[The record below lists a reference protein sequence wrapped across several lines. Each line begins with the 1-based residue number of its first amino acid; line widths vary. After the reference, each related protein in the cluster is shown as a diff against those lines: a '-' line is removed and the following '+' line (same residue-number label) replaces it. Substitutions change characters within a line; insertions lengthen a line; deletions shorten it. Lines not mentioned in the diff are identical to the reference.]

1 MAIEKSL
8 YEAPKG
14 LESINDSEPDIQIEI
29 EDPEDVTLS
38 IGDLS
43 IDLMPDE
50 SDEDFNENLA
60 EQLSESQLQTIA
72 DELTS
77 DYEDDVASRK
87 DWIQTY
93 VDGLELLG
101 LKIEERAEPWQGAC
115 GVYHPLMSEDR
126 KSTRLNS
133 SH

>member
-8 YEAPKG
+8 YQAPEG
-14 LESINDSEPDIQIEI
+14 LDSLVNEEPDIQIEI
-29 EDPEDVTLS
+29 EDPEDVSLT
-38 IGDLS
+38 IGDMTL
-43 IDLMPDE
+43 DLMPDE

-101 LKIEERAEPWQGAC
+101 MKIEERAEPWQGAC
-115 GVYHPLMSEDR
+115 GVYHPLMSEALV
-126 KSTRLNS
+126 K
-133 SH
+133 

>member
-8 YEAPKG
+8 YQAPEG
-14 LESINDSEPDIQIEI
+14 LDSLLNEEPDIQIEI
-29 EDPEDVTLS
+29 EDPEDVSLT
-38 IGDLS
+38 IGDMTL
-43 IDLMPDE
+43 DLMPDE

-77 DYEDDVASRK
+77 DYEEDVASRK
-87 DWIQTY
+87 DWISTY

-101 LKIEERAEPWQGAC
+101 MKIEEIGRAH
-115 GVYHPLMSEDR
+115 V
-126 KSTRLNS
+126 
-133 SH
+133 

>member
-14 LESINDSEPDIQIEI
+14 LESIDDSEPDIQIEI

-50 SDEDFNENLA
+50 SDED
-60 EQLSESQLQTIA
+60 
-72 DELTS
+72 
-77 DYEDDVASRK
+77 
-87 DWIQTY
+87 
-93 VDGLELLG
+93 
-101 LKIEERAEPWQGAC
+101 
-115 GVYHPLMSEDR
+115 R